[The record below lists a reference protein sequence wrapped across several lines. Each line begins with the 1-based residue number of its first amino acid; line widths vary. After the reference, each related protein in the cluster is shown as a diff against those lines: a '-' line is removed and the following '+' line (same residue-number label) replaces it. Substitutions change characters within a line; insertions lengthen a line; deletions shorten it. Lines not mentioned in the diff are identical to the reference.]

1 MNSLHISLK
10 KNQELI
16 MRKLILLFTCLLGL
30 AEAKAVE
37 ELIHTQAE
45 IIDQEISGIEK
56 SY

>member
-1 MNSLHISLK
+1 
-10 KNQELI
+10 